1 MTAMK
6 RRFLGK
12 RVAFVGG
19 GIFCTKLLE
28 FIADEEFPGPRPEV
42 LAIADINM
50 EAPGIRAAKKMGI
63 FTTADYR
70 ELYRIEG
77 LEALIE
83 VTYDLSLAETIRKQ
97 KPAHIDLIDHFEAR
111 FIWDSLHIDH
121 VKRKTQWELDERGS
135 DRETVF
141 SLFEN
146 LARQVTDVIERRHAR
161 YQEIEQ
167 ELFRQKRTL
176 AQIIEGST
184 IPTFV
189 IDQKHVITHWNRAM
203 ERLTGLRAEEMV
215 GTRRQWMPFYESERP
230 SMADVILDR
239 IDEARI
245 EKLYGGK
252 WRKSVLVE
260 GAYEADGFFPNLGGE
275 GKWCWFT
282 AAPIE
287 APDGS
292 FIGAIETVWD
302 KTEEK
307 KAEEEIER
315 HNRLMTETARALGE
329 SEAVMKQII
338 QGSTIPTFVIDETHT
353 VTHWNRALEV
363 LSGVFS
369 QDIIG
374 TRKQWIPFYR
384 SERPTM
390 ADLILDQVDE
400 AQIERLYGG
409 HWRRSELIQG
419 AYEAEGFFPNLGGEG
434 KWCWFTAAPIQAPD
448 GTLIGAIETLWDKT
462 EDKRA
467 EEEKERHTRELSTL
481 CSIYTALSATMNI
494 DTALFMTA
502 EELQR
507 FSDADGVCIYL
518 REDDGRYRMRYG
530 TGLSADACKKVRL
543 VDDTSIIAQVA
554 GENRFTLFEDLP
566 EGSSDE
572 IRFLEEQHF
581 VSLAYIPISSKE
593 RQNFGVIRLAS
604 RQANQFSH
612 GQKDVFELIGN
623 RIGVAFENA
632 ILQERYRKSEEKYRT
647 LFNSDPHPTF
657 ILDSTTF
664 QILDINQRAKDSYGY
679 RREELIGLS
688 FLSLGD
694 KDDEEIS
701 EGLDR
706 LEEDQS
712 VMFTKKRH
720 YRKDG
725 EAFYVNINISHAR
738 YGETSVII
746 ASTTDISEIVEK
758 ETQLIQASKMTTL
771 GQMAAGIAHE
781 INQPLNVMQVSADF
795 LKKMLDRGR
804 ALSKE
809 DLASI
814 AEDFQSNVQRA
825 SAIIQHMRDFSRQS
839 DVNRTRLDIN
849 APIRDIFKV
858 LGHQLEV
865 HEIDTD
871 IDLAEDLPPILADHN
886 RLEQVFI
893 NLVTNAVDAMDAKA
907 EASGDDGQKRLTI
920 RSGIEDGMVTVTVS
934 DTGTGMSKAVQEKIF
949 EPFFTTKDVGKG
961 TGLGVSIS
969 YGIVKDYDGTIEV
982 RSREGEGT
990 TFTLRFPAVR

>member
-1 MTAMK
+1 MK

-12 RVAFVGG
+12 RIAFVGG
-19 GIFCTKLLE
+19 GKFCNKLLE
-28 FIADEEFPGPRPEV
+28 FIADEAFPGPRPEV
-42 LAIADINM
+42 LAIADTDM
-50 EAPGIRAAKKMGI
+50 EAPGIRAARKMGI

-70 ELYRIEG
+70 ELYRIAG

-83 VTYDLSLAETIRKQ
+83 VTYDLSLAETIREE
-97 KPAHIDLIDHFEAR
+97 KPEHIDLIDHFEAR
-111 FIWDSLHIDH
+111 FIWDSLHVEH

-141 SLFEN
+141 TLFEN
-146 LARQVTDVIERRHAR
+146 LAREVTAVIERRHAR
-161 YQEIEQ
+161 YQQIEQ

-189 IDQKHVITHWNRAM
+189 IDQEHVITHWNRAM
-203 ERLTGLRAEEMV
+203 ERLTGLRAQEMV
-215 GTRRQWMPFYESERP
+215 GTRKQWMPFYQSERP

-239 IDEARI
+239 IDKATI

-260 GAYEADGFFPNLGGE
+260 GAYEADGFFPNLGGD

-315 HNRLMTETARALGE
+315 HNRLMTETARALGK

-400 AQIERLYGG
+400 ARIERLYSG

-572 IRFLEEQHF
+572 IQFLEEQQF

-604 RQANQFSH
+604 RQPNQFSH

-657 ILDSTTF
+657 ILDSATF
-664 QILDINQRAKDSYGY
+664 QILDVNQRAQDSYGY
-679 RREELIGLS
+679 GREELIDLS

-694 KDDEEIS
+694 KDDPEIAQ
-701 EGLDR
+701 GLDQ

-712 VMFTKKRH
+712 AMFTKKRH

-725 EAFYVNINISHAR
+725 EAFFVNINISHAR
-738 YGETSVII
+738 IDENTVII
-746 ASTTDISEIVEK
+746 ASTTDISESVEK

-781 INQPLNVMQVSADF
+781 INQPLNVMQVTADY
-795 LKKMLDRGR
+795 LKKMLSRGR
-804 ALSKE
+804 TLSGE
-809 DLASI
+809 DLDSI

-839 DVNRTRLDIN
+839 DVNRARIDIN
-849 APIRDIFKV
+849 APIRDVFKV

-865 HEIDTD
+865 HQIEL
-871 IDLAEDLPPILADHN
+871 DLDLGKGLPPIYADHN

-893 NLVTNAVDAMDAKA
+893 NLVTNAVDAMDTKA
-907 EASGDDGQKRLTI
+907 AASGNGFDKRLTI
-920 RSGIEDGMVTVTVS
+920 RSGFEDGMVTVTVT
-934 DTGTGMSKAVQEKIF
+934 DTGIGMSKAVQEKIF
-949 EPFFTTKDVGKG
+949 EPFFTTKEVGKG

-969 YGIVKDYDGTIEV
+969 YGIVKDYDGSIEV
-982 RSREGEGT
+982 RSSEGEGT